1 MEGHNM
7 NFKET
12 FEDYIKVKNEISILK
27 KKEEELKK
35 ELMKIPANKTKNGIL
50 HGVTIKKT
58 AKYSDVVD
66 KIIEMFV
73 PKSKRTLAYQL
84 IEDSKTESQ
93 THSFEVI
100 K

>member
-1 MEGHNM
+1 M

-12 FEDYIKVKNEISILK
+12 FEDYIKIKNEISILK
-27 KKEEELKK
+27 KKEEEFKK
-35 ELMKIPANKTKNGIL
+35 LLMKIPANKAKDGIL

-58 AKYSDVVD
+58 AKYSDVVNN
-66 KIIEMFV
+66 IIEMFV
-73 PKSKRTLAYQL
+73 PKNKKILAYQL

-93 THSFEVI
+93 THSFEVM

>member
-1 MEGHNM
+1 M

-12 FEDYIKVKNEISILK
+12 FQEYAKVKNEISLLK
-27 KKEEELKK
+27 KKEEELKNT
-35 ELMKIPANKTKNGIL
+35 LMKIPAGKAKDGIL

-66 KIIEMFV
+66 QIIESFV
-73 PKSKRTLAYQL
+73 PKSKKISAYQL
-84 IEDSKTESQ
+84 IEDSKTESK
-93 THSFEVI
+93 THSFEEV